1 MIMTMGVL
9 FGAILTILMLS
20 FVVAYIWFTTR
31 KDMIKDGTWQ
41 AYKDSGGW

>member
-20 FVVAYIWFTTR
+20 FVVAYVALSSR
-31 KDMIKDGTWQ
+31 RDMIKDGTWQ